1 MFYRRKDGKLWV
13 RYSPRGRWE
22 IVTQEMLRELMHAAE
37 RESEQEASTGQSV

>member
-22 IVTQEMLRELMHAAE
+22 IVTQEMLREFVQMAE
-37 RESEQEASTGQSV
+37 AEDQ